1 MATSFLSLRR
11 QWPVYLDD
19 YIFGIRFLTSLVTA
33 TSFLCGSRCSKKYG
47 FSILIPVPER
57 FEDYILRWLPLHRL
71 CDSRGVHSRHLLLW
85 NPMTT
90 ITAEESL
97 THVAVAL
104 IAEEFFTDEAEEL
117 EIGFLSKFL
126 LFIYVGFTYWSIP
139 PCVLQGVHRW
149 LPLHRPCALRG
160 VLSSFATTTSSLCL
174 SRSTFSASIY
184 WSTCVLQGVHCRYP
198 LLRTAEELHTG
209 EVKSLLPSLSHLRCI
224 YLLEYLGA
232 LRSALSVSS
241 SPYR

>member
-104 IAEEFFTDEAEEL
+104 TDEEFFSDEAEEL
-117 EIGFLSKFL
+117 EILRCRHLREHYTNYPIGFVYQSP
-126 LFIYVGFTYWSIP
+126 LFNYVGLTYWSIP
-139 PCVLQGVHRW
+139 PFEEYICRLHLLVHQVTYV
-149 LPLHRPCALRG
+149 PGA
-160 VLSSFATTTSSLCL
+160 
-174 SRSTFSASIY
+174 SRSTSLSTTTCPWLSLHFFAAFIY
-184 WSTCVLQGVHCRYP
+184 LSTSPPSLLPLRGVHCR
-198 LLRTAEELHTG
+198 G
-209 EVKSLLPSLSHLRCI
+209 SF
-224 YLLEYLGA
+224 
-232 LRSALSVSS
+232 SA
-241 SPYR
+241 